1 MLLPGPVSTSQAA
14 ASAAGGRGFVAGC
27 AATRLVGGTGSG
39 RIAAACQVFL
49 VAGFEIGFAVEVC
62 NVVEAES
69 DAEGAETPVLNVLMS
84 TRFSEVRATNSP

>member
-1 MLLPGPVSTSQAA
+1 MSLARVDEVATSGVVSA
-14 ASAAGGRGFVAGC
+14 F
-27 AATRLVGGTGSG
+27 AT
-39 RIAAACQVFL
+39 
-49 VAGFEIGFAVEVC
+49 AGFEIGFAVEVC